1 MHDLYK
7 GRKKIGHSYP
17 GGTGFYST
25 LNIYVPTKIKKKD
38 APENRERQNISKLK
52 VIKTR
57 LIILFN
63 YVTRP
68 INFCQFISI

>member
-1 MHDLYK
+1 MICIRA
-7 GRKKIGHSYP
+7 GRKLATHTRVA
-17 GGTGFYST
+17 TGFYST